1 MPTIEEGLGL
11 AATIQTKRDSRRKEV
26 IEAQAAIADEV
37 MKQAVVDTDT
47 SDVTV
52 AITNVQNAAAA
63 YKLGDDIQPI
73 KDLFLA
79 LFQAEGT
86 RVLDTSTLVDA
97 IAVLNKEQG
106 EADTANAD
114 EDAAIASFSDWA
126 HSYVKE
132 GAA

>member
-1 MPTIEEGLGL
+1 MSTIEEGLGL
-11 AATIQTKRDSRRKEV
+11 AATIQSKRDARRKEV
-26 IEAQAAIADEV
+26 VEAQAAIADEV
-37 MKQAVVDTDT
+37 MKQAAVDTDT
-47 SDVTV
+47 TDVTV
-52 AITNVQNAAAA
+52 AINNVQNAAAA

-114 EDAAIASFSDWA
+114 EDAAIAEFSTWA
-126 HSYVKE
+126 SGYTKE
-132 GAA
+132 GA